1 VRSELGQPLACDAQ
15 PQGATLPA
23 FCRAETHIP
32 VRNCRNTWSFIHLLR
47 WDSHLLY
54 GASLFEFLGSF
65 FVARVSQMQCESKL
79 LLKCTMS
86 WTDERCRAPLVKNP
100 QIQSATLHNPL
111 PLYLHTYI
119 WPFLAIWPAFFAI
132 YLSEERYNTYIAGS
146 EWTFV
151 WAGSII
157 TAQSLAWLTTQ
168 WNVNLATLF
177 TSVTARDVRSAKLI
191 KVIPVTNAGSA
202 EICPLLRDSVG
213 NISGRL

>member
-1 VRSELGQPLACDAQ
+1 MIWKCTTENATDEPRRVPL
-15 PQGATLPA
+15 
-23 FCRAETHIP
+23 
-32 VRNCRNTWSFIHLLR
+32 VRN
-47 WDSHLLY
+47 
-54 GASLFEFLGSF
+54 A
-65 FVARVSQMQCESKL
+65 
-79 LLKCTMS
+79 
-86 WTDERCRAPLVKNP
+86 

-119 WPFLAIWPAFFAI
+119 WPFLAIWPAFFAV

-151 WAGSII
+151 WAGSIV

-177 TSVTARDVRSAKLI
+177 TSVRARDVRSAKLI

-202 EICPLLRDSVG
+202 EICPLLRDNVR
-213 NISGRL
+213 NIPSQLRKHTHAANRSAASKLFLSSSKSADSSTTLRATALRPNRTR